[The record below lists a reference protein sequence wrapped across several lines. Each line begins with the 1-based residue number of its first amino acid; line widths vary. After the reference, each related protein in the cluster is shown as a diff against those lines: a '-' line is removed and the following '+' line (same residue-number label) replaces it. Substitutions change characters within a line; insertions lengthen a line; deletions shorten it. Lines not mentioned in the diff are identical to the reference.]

1 MRKNV
6 QHWCWR
12 LKYLQQKWNIG
23 DESDCLVHQ
32 YHRPRKVAKNYE
44 KFSSYDKAALKY
56 FILRGKF
63 HDIFSIDID
72 FKMCWT
78 DFYIISRLWA
88 KNSWFLK
95 QKRHFRKRIQCILR
109 KCISILWKTIRNP
122 SEVYWSV
129 WNQVLENI
137 FLPWS
142 AIKLLFCNRLWP
154 SQINHRWPS
163 ELKHL
168 NYLIFFVTTTRS
180 NIYFLLQ
187 QLIGTKMSDL
197 TRLTL
202 MCQNGVVTNIW

>member
-1 MRKNV
+1 MKNFNFRSWTMTINLQCEKMFNIDV
-6 QHWCWR
+6 GD
-12 LKYLQQKWNIG
+12 LKYLQQKWDI
-23 DESDCLVHQ
+23 
-32 YHRPRKVAKNYE
+32 VAKNYE

-137 FLPWS
+137 F
-142 AIKLLFCNRLWP
+142 C
-154 SQINHRWPS
+154 HD
-163 ELKHL
+163 
-168 NYLIFFVTTTRS
+168 
-180 NIYFLLQ
+180 LQ
-187 QLIGTKMSDL
+187 
-197 TRLTL
+197 
-202 MCQNGVVTNIW
+202 

>member
-1 MRKNV
+1 MFLTIRLNEEFQFLVLDDESSIRKMFNIDV
-6 QHWCWR
+6 GD
-12 LKYLQQKWNIG
+12 LKYLQQKWDIG

-32 YHRPRKVAKNYE
+32 YHCPRKVAKNYE

-72 FKMCWT
+72 FKMSWIT

-137 FLPWS
+137 FCRDLQS
-142 AIKLLFCNRLWP
+142 SCCFVIGYGL
-154 SQINHRWPS
+154 HR
-163 ELKHL
+163 
-168 NYLIFFVTTTRS
+168 
-180 NIYFLLQ
+180 
-187 QLIGTKMSDL
+187 
-197 TRLTL
+197 
-202 MCQNGVVTNIW
+202 